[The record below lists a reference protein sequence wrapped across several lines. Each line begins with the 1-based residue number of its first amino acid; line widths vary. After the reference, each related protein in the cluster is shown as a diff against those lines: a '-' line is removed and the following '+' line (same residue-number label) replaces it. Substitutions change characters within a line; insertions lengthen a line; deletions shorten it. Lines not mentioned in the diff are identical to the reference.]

1 MIDVVRAKKTLEAAL
16 AIIEDPAKWTQR
28 AFARHANGNPIGPL
42 EENAC
47 SWCAFGALTLVSAP
61 GRCLDDEVKLLND
74 EAARAGKGCVLMLN
88 DQGSHADVV
97 EMFKRAI
104 AACDEVTR

>member
-1 MIDVVRAKKTLEAAL
+1 MIDVVRAKQNLEAAL

-42 EENAC
+42 EKNAC
-47 SWCAFGALTLVSAP
+47 SWCALGALTLVTANDCS
-61 GRCLDDEVKLLND
+61 LHDEVKLLDD
-74 EAARAGKGCVLMLN
+74 EAVRAGKGCVLMLN
-88 DQGSHADVV
+88 DQGSHAEVV

-104 AACDEVTR
+104 AACDEVGK